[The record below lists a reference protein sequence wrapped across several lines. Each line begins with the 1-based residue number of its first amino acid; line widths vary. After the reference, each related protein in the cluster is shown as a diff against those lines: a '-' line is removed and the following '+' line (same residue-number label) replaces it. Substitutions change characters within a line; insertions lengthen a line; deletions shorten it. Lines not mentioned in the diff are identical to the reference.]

1 MLSRISKYFTPTLLQ
16 IRHQTEARMSTG
28 DPSYHQVA
36 EAAPAAGQEGAVA
49 PAEGQEQ
56 AQPQPSVFETL
67 KSMAVRI
74 MIFYFIMN
82 FFKKT
87 PQQPSAG
94 SGADGVSRTKGPA
107 ANLFSEGMGFDLYL
121 YISEQEEF
129 GQFNVMKPLAW

>member
-1 MLSRISKYFTPTLLQ
+1 
-16 IRHQTEARMSTG
+16 MSTG
-28 DPSYHQVA
+28 DPTYHQVA
-36 EAAPAAGQEGAVA
+36 EAAPQDAAAAPAA

-56 AQPQPSVFETL
+56 PQPQPSMFETL

-82 FFKKT
+82 FFKKS

-94 SGADGVSRTKGPA
+94 TADGVSRTKGPA
-107 ANLFSEGMGFDLYL
+107 TNLFSEGMGFDLYL

-129 GQFNVMKPLAW
+129 GEFNVSKPLT